1 MGEKIPQVS
10 SLVKV
15 KNLSLNIGDT
25 AILKKISFT
34 IGTQEIVS
42 IVGESVSNPFKYY
55 HNNVCGTLNL
65 LKSMVDSIFGSKP
78 I

>member
-10 SLVKV
+10 SLVEV

-42 IVGESVSNPFKYY
+42 IVGESGSGKSITAL
-55 HNNVCGTLNL
+55 TLIGLHPKKRIN
-65 LKSMVDSIFGSKP
+65 KCTTA
-78 I
+78 

>member
-10 SLVKV
+10 SLVEV
-15 KNLSLNIGDT
+15 KNLSLNIGDI

-42 IVGESVSNPFKYY
+42 IVGESGF
-55 HNNVCGTLNL
+55 
-65 LKSMVDSIFGSKP
+65 
-78 I
+78 